1 MTRTVDFLS
10 RLFTLLSSNRNRK
23 RVILKKHKFFHKIS
37 IFAVCL
43 LFPYKA
49 VLNLVKAVLNF
60 VCSYNRWRNRTALL
74 STVVVVHQLMI
85 SAPKMTSF
93 YDDIIFFYDFCN
105 FLTVFLLQSGFKPCI
120 ALIIKQTSGALNI
133 ENNKLVF
140 CISSNNFRTHW
151 SVANNNNTKTK
162 TSKSKLSNE
171 IQAIKSY
178 YATLCK
184 VARMRKSVLSKFCKS
199 SRTMSLTIS
208 FNLPMNRSVLWLLLS
223 MLFQNIGDEKH
234 AIHGENLLSSVKNL
248 VTVCISKALAGC
260 QHF

>member
-1 MTRTVDFLS
+1 MKKPYCTIIDGGS
-10 RLFTLLSSNRNRK
+10 GSSVNDLCAQND
-23 RVILKKHKFFHKIS
+23 VILWWHHI
-37 IFAVCL
+37 
-43 LFPYKA
+43 
-49 VLNLVKAVLNF
+49 
-60 VCSYNRWRNRTALL
+60 
-74 STVVVVHQLMI
+74 
-85 SAPKMTSF
+85 
-93 YDDIIFFYDFCN
+93 FYDFCN

-234 AIHGENLLSSVKNL
+234 AIHGENLLSSVKKSCNCL
-248 VTVCISKALAGC
+248 HFKSACWMSTFLGNAFSFTASTV
-260 QHF
+260 